1 MKKNLLF
8 IAMAALTIASCSKDQ
23 DKGINRGRA
32 IDFRTAVET
41 RASEVTIHNLTSI
54 YVQAIKAN
62 GESLFNIGQEFTKNG
77 SFFTSSPAYFW
88 PGENDEV
95 SFYAYAPSQAD
106 LGAAGAV
113 TIDNTTKEFK
123 DYAPNSVIEKQK
135 DFITANAKGKKSVNE
150 KIGVPLKFDHRLSQI
165 EVKAKNSNANYTYK
179 VVGVRIGKAVSKG
192 TFNFETAAWTLGTDK
207 ANYVASETDYG
218 TPKQLNATAVSM
230 MLSDGDNAM
239 LLPQQLVA
247 WDSANDK
254 ANAKGGAYIALK
266 LQITSVGG
274 ARMYPSAVA
283 GDYGWVAVAID
294 TKWEAGKKYVYTLD
308 FTNGAGKV
316 DPEKPTPVDPK
327 DPFNPGDDVFGEPI
341 KFTVDISDWD
351 TTTPE
356 ISVGM

>member
-41 RASEVTIHNLTSI
+41 RATEVTTRTLTSI
-54 YVQAIKAN
+54 YVQGIDASGAGIFAD
-62 GESLFNIGQEFTKNG
+62 GQEFTRNG
-77 SFFTSSPAYFW
+77 SYFTSGTPYYWPA
-88 PGENDEV
+88 GDEEV
-95 SFYAYAPSQAD
+95 SFYAYAPSATD

-113 TIDNTTKEFK
+113 TINNTTKELK

-150 KIGVPLKFDHRLSQI
+150 KPGVPLKFDHRLSQI
-165 EVKAKNSNANYTYK
+165 EIKAKNSNANYSYT

-207 ANYVASETDYG
+207 ANYVASETDYA
-218 TPKQLNATAVSM
+218 TPKTLNATAASM
-230 MLSDGDNAM
+230 MLAENDNAM

-254 ANAKGGAYIALK
+254 PNTKGGAYIALK
-266 LQITSVGG
+266 VQIKSAGG
-274 ARMYPSAVA
+274 ARMYPSTAA

-327 DPFNPGDDVFGEPI
+327 DPFNPGDDVFGDPI
-341 KFTVDISDWD
+341 KFTVDISEWD

-356 ISVGM
+356 ISVEM